1 LPEKTDPRSLSI
13 MGWQNHIHSDPEVLL
28 GKPVVKGTRL
38 AVEFL
43 LGLLAA
49 GWTQEQILEN
59 YPSLTLEGLRAVFA
73 FTAEAIQ
80 EESLYSVRL
89 GIA

>member
-1 LPEKTDPRSLSI
+1 MS
-13 MGWQNHIHSDPEVLL
+13 WQDYIHSDPEVLL

-38 AVEFL
+38 AIEFL
-43 LGLLAA
+43 LELLAA

-59 YPSLTLEGLRAVFA
+59 YPSLTPEALRAVFA
-73 FTAEAIQ
+73 FTAEAMQ
-80 EESLYSVRL
+80 EESLYTARL